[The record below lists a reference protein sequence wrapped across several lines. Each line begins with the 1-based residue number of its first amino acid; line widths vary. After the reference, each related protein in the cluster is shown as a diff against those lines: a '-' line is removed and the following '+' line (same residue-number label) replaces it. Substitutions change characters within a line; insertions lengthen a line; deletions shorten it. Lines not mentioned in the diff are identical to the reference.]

1 MTTVNIGRRAPV
13 VIPFGEDFAHT
24 NGACMVGDHGAD
36 EVCNMI
42 ATQVDGHALVSLVIQ
57 KHVGFGGEGLF
68 RLRRFTTA
76 H

>member
-1 MTTVNIGRRAPV
+1 MTTVTRHRAPV

-36 EVCNMI
+36 EICNMI
-42 ATQVDGHALVSLVIQ
+42 ATQVDGHALVSLLIQ
-57 KHVGFGGEGLF
+57 KHVGFGGEGIF
-68 RLRRFTTA
+68 RCIVCTTA